1 MSAVNKAAL
10 LARRLGEADHE
21 VEGVGTVRIRGLSRA
36 EVLALQSLTGGT
48 AAADRRMLS
57 LALIDPKLTEDEVRV
72 WQENSA
78 PGEIESLTLAIAEL
92 SGLGAGAAKAAYKS
106 VRD

>member
-1 MSAVNKAAL
+1 MIDKGAL

-36 EVLALQSLTGGT
+36 ELLGLQSLEGG
-48 AAADRRMLS
+48 ALISDRRMVS
-57 LALIDPKLTEDEVRV
+57 LAVVDPKLTEDEVKT

-78 PGEIESLTLAIAEL
+78 PGEIEALTVAIAEL
-92 SGLGAGAAKAAYKS
+92 SGLGVGAGKS
-106 VRD
+106 GVSGAGK